1 MQNLSAMHESNALTD
16 LPHKHDA
23 GLLRQDKII
32 VDYSLKQLPARNPAQ
47 TGQKIQNLFT
57 EEFVLDDSRP
67 CHSQNMIYEI
77 KYWWQILE
85 IFSNRR
91 VTSPIWH
98 LYIYI
103 YSDVQ
108 FVTVCFEEIFSNL
121 FSNVKKSAFLRLMLF
136 LFLILLTIL

>member
-77 KYWWQILE
+77 KFRN
-85 IFSNRR
+85 IFQQTSNISYL
-91 VTSPIWH
+91 TSIYM
-98 LYIYI
+98 YIYI
-103 YSDVQ
+103 
-108 FVTVCFEEIFSNL
+108 
-121 FSNVKKSAFLRLMLF
+121 
-136 LFLILLTIL
+136 

>member
-47 TGQKIQNLFT
+47 TGQKTELIYWGICARRLKTLSFT
-57 EEFVLDDSRP
+57 KHDLW
-67 CHSQNMIYEI
+67 N
-77 KYWWQILE
+77 KILMTNFRN
-85 IFSNRR
+85 IFQQTSNISYL
-91 VTSPIWH
+91 TSI
-98 LYIYI
+98 YIYI

-121 FSNVKKSAFLRLMLF
+121 FSNVKKSAFLRSMLF

>member
-77 KYWWQILE
+77 KYWWQIRN
-85 IFSNRR
+85 IFQQTSNISYL
-91 VTSPIWH
+91 TSI
-98 LYIYI
+98 YIYI
-103 YSDVQ
+103 
-108 FVTVCFEEIFSNL
+108 
-121 FSNVKKSAFLRLMLF
+121 
-136 LFLILLTIL
+136 